1 MLLRH
6 VIEGDVLELAIKVV
20 MQHLMMSIVIVVVY
34 LIVMVYL
41 VEMEQTCT

>member
-1 MLLRH
+1 MLRH
-6 VIEGDVLELAIKVV
+6 VIEGDIFELAVEVV

>member
-6 VIEGDVLELAIKVV
+6 VIEGDVLELAVEVV

-41 VEMEQTCT
+41 MEMEQTCT